1 MIVRPYLS
9 VLAIAGALLGGTVAA
24 RAQSYPMPTAPAG
37 ASANHPGAPAAD
49 GRPHRH
55 NRMREALQNLNLSPA
70 QRGQIRTAFQ
80 QFRAARS
87 SATPMTRAQLRNQI
101 EGVLTPTQRL
111 QFETNIRRRPVQPQT
126 QPG

>member
-1 MIVRPYLS
+1 VIIRPYLS

-24 RAQSYPMPTAPAG
+24 HAQSYPMPTAPAG
-37 ASANHPGAPAAD
+37 ASANQPTAPTTD
-49 GRPHRH
+49 GRPRHRG
-55 NRMREALQNLNLSPA
+55 RMREALQNLNLSPA

-80 QFRAARS
+80 QFRAAKS

-101 EGVLTPTQRL
+101 EGVLTQAQRQ
-111 QFETNIRRRPVQPQT
+111 QFETNIRHRPVQPQT